1 MGHRVRKKDDNRYDE
16 RGEHPRARRRRGCW
30 WALLALA
37 ILVICVGGG
46 AAVLLTLVG
55 QPNSIR
61 VTAEPDRDVVAVN
74 DQFTVTLTIENV
86 ALDAVTVVGI
96 GLDSRLL
103 DGAAVTAMNPLY
115 QAAEARNYP
124 LYGKWTEYTLDQT
137 LLGGEKLTATLTLT
151 ALHPGT
157 YSGDLTVWIKN
168 KLLGVSYSQARRATL
183 AFTVR

>member
-1 MGHRVRKKDDNRYDE
+1 MSRRVRKKDDSQYDE
-16 RGEHPRARRRRGCW
+16 REEHARPRRRRGCW
-30 WALLALA
+30 WSLILLV
-37 ILVICVGGG
+37 ILVVCAGGG
-46 AAVLLTLVG
+46 AAVLLTLAG
-55 QPNSIR
+55 QPNAIQ
-61 VTAEPDRDVVAVN
+61 VKVEPDRDVMAVN

-86 ALDAVTVVGI
+86 ALDPVTVVGI

-103 DGAAVTAMNPLY
+103 DGAAVTAMDPLY

-124 LYGKWTEYTLDQT
+124 FYGKWTEYTLDQT